1 MPQCGRRSCIA
12 ISIYLLGASKVGWK
26 ITHDVIFIFSLTYVA
41 EHVAIY
47 FTHSSSALGCTP
59 SEDGRHAIG
68 EACYD

>member
-26 ITHDVIFIFSLTYVA
+26 ITIEVIFFSLTYVA
-41 EHVAIY
+41 EHVAIN
-47 FTHSSSALGCTP
+47 FTHSSSALGCTL

-68 EACYD
+68 EACYA